1 MKTISH
7 GCTLDCW
14 DCCKFNVIVDDN
26 RVIKIE
32 GDKEHPYTKGIICEK
47 GRKHLERL
55 YHKDRIYTP
64 LLKKGNKWMEID
76 YDEALEIVSE
86 RLRFYI
92 EKYGSNSILH
102 YFESGS
108 GGVLKSIENIF
119 FNFLGGITLTSG
131 STCWG
136 AGIQAQIF
144 DFGDVKGH
152 SLKDIFNAKNI
163 VLWGRNPANT
173 SIHLFHAL
181 KEAKKKGIKIIVID
195 PIYTDTAKL
204 SDMFIKVNP
213 STDGAL
219 AIAITKIAIDKGYI
233 DIKFI
238 KRYVKGFN
246 EYKDYIEKF
255 DLEFLIK
262 ECGVK
267 KEIIEK
273 LAYIYGVE
281 KPTTTYPGYG
291 LQKYH
296 NGGNTI
302 RAIDALAA
310 VTGNIGKKGSGVNY
324 ANRVYPDVL
333 NLDPFDSMKFSNK
346 TRYVEIS
353 KLYDFILN
361 ENNPPIKVLFVSKAN
376 PLAQLPNLNKAK
388 LAFNKIDFKICI
400 DMFMTDTAKN
410 CDLFLPCT
418 NTLESEDIVF
428 SSMNNPYIIY
438 NEKAIEPKNKLM
450 DEYYFFI
457 ELAKKMEIEKYP
469 NVSKL
474 EYMEK
479 IVEPLLKMNIT
490 LEDIQ
495 NGYITIQNND
505 VAWYDLKFKT
515 PSGKIEIYSEKAM
528 KEGLSPIP
536 IYENKTNTKNKIRLI
551 TSHARDS
558 LFSQHFIDV
567 EGISKAS
574 INYNTAKKYNIKSGE
589 KITLKSE
596 KGEIEV
602 EIIIN
607 ENIPDNTVHMYTG
620 WWEKHGNPNF
630 LTNNIASD
638 MGGQIAYYDTFVEI
652 VKQI

>member
-14 DCCKFNVIVDDN
+14 DCCKFNVIVDNN

-32 GDKEHPYTKGIICEK
+32 GDKTHPYTKGIICKK

-64 LLKKGNKWMEID
+64 LFKKGNKWIEID

-219 AIAITKIAIDKGYI
+219 AIAITKIAIEKGYI
-233 DIKFI
+233 DLNFI

-246 EYKDYIEKF
+246 EYKDYIEKL

-438 NEKAIEPKNKLM
+438 NEKAVEPKYKLM
-450 DEYYFFI
+450 DEYYFFM
-457 ELAKKMEIEKYP
+457 ELAKKMDIKGYP
-469 NVSKL
+469 LVSKR
-474 EYMEK
+474 EYLEK
-479 IVEPLLKMNIT
+479 ITGPLLKMGIT
-490 LEDIQ
+490 LEDIKK
-495 NGYITIQNND
+495 GYITIQDND
-505 VAWYDLKFKT
+505 VAWEDLEFKT
-515 PSGKIEIYSEKAM
+515 PSRKVEIYSVRAKHD
-528 KEGLSPIP
+528 GLSPIP
-536 IYENKTNTKNKIRLI
+536 VYENRFKSRSKIRLI
-551 TSHARDS
+551 TSHTRDS
-558 LFSQHFIDV
+558 IFTQHFIDI
-567 EGISKAS
+567 EGISKAY
-574 INYNTAKKYNIKSGE
+574 INPNTAKKH
-589 KITLKSE
+589 KIIEGDRVKLESKN
-596 KGEIEV
+596 GEIEV

-607 ENIPDNTVHMYTG
+607 ENIPDNIVHMYTG

-630 LTNNIASD
+630 LTECLPSD
-638 MGGQIAYYDTFVEI
+638 MGGQIAYYDTFIEI
-652 VKQI
+652 VKKL

>member
-32 GDKEHPYTKGIICEK
+32 GDREHPYTKGIICKK

-55 YHKDRIYTP
+55 YHKERIYTP
-64 LLKKGNKWMEID
+64 LLRKGNKWIEID
-76 YDEALEIVSE
+76 YNEALEILSE

-92 EKYGSNSILH
+92 EKYGSNCILH

-119 FNFLGGITLTSG
+119 FNFLGGITLPSG

-152 SLKDIFNAKNI
+152 SLKDMFNAKNI

-173 SIHLFHAL
+173 SIHLFHTL

-195 PIYTDTAKL
+195 PIYTDTAKI
-204 SDMFIKVNP
+204 SDMFIRINP

-219 AIAITKIAIDKGYI
+219 AIAVTKIAIDKGYI
-233 DIKFI
+233 DLNFI
-238 KRYVKGFN
+238 KKYVKGFD
-246 EYKDYIEKF
+246 EYKNYIEKLSL
-255 DLEFLIK
+255 DFLIK

-267 KEIIEK
+267 EEIIEK

-310 VTGNIGKKGSGVNY
+310 ITGNIGKKGSGVNY
-324 ANRVYPDVL
+324 ANRIYPDVL

-388 LAFNKIDFKICI
+388 LAFSKIDFKICI
-400 DMFMTDTAKN
+400 DMFMTDTARN

-438 NEKAIEPKNKLM
+438 NEKAVEPKNKLM
-450 DEYYFFI
+450 DEYYFFK
-457 ELAKKMEIEKYP
+457 ELARKMGIKKYP
-469 NVSKL
+469 NVSKH
-474 EYMEK
+474 EYIQK

-490 LEDIQ
+490 LEDIKK
-495 NGYITIQNND
+495 GYVTIQNND
-505 VAWYDLKFKT
+505 IAWHDLIFKT
-515 PSGKIEIYSEKAM
+515 PSGKIEIYSEKAS
-528 KEGLSPIP
+528 ECGLSPFP
-536 IYENKTNTKNKIRLI
+536 IYQNRNSKTNKIRLI
-551 TSHARDS
+551 TSHAKDS
-558 LFSQHFIDV
+558 IFSQHFIDV
-567 EGISKAS
+567 KGISKAF
-574 INYNTAKKYNIKSGE
+574 INHNTARKHNIKNGE
-589 KITLKSE
+589 KIILKS
-596 KGEIEV
+596 KNGEINVEV
-602 EIIIN
+602 VIN
-607 ENIPDNTVHMYTG
+607 ENIPDNVVHMYTG

-630 LTNNIASD
+630 LTDNIDSD

-652 VKQI
+652 VKK